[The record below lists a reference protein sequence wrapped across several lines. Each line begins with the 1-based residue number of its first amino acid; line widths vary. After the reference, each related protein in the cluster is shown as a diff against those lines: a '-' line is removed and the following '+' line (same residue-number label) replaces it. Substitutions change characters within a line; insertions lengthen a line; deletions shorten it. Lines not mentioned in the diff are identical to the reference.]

1 MQPMNSAS
9 APGAMRPASEL
20 EAGTPSSRGQ
30 VLAWASWDWGSAAF
44 NAVMTTFVFTVYLTS
59 SAFGG
64 EDSASAVLGAALAVA
79 GFAIALLAPV
89 TGQRS
94 DAGGRRKLWLGV
106 NSAAVAVLTGL
117 CFFVFPRPEFLLLGV
132 SLIALG
138 NVFFE
143 FAGVNYNAMLA
154 QVSTPRNIGKVSGLG
169 WGAGY
174 LGGIV
179 ALLAVLQL
187 FVQPA
192 FQWFGASTQDSLNI
206 RLVAVF
212 SALWFFVFALPVL
225 FAVPEL
231 PRTPQARRLGFL
243 ASYGLLFRR
252 IKAIYA
258 TSPHT
263 IYFLLASAV
272 FRDGLAAVF
281 TFGGIIA
288 AGTFGFT
295 LSQVIFFAIF
305 GNVVAAVGAVAGGF
319 LDDKVGPK
327 AVIAGSLVG
336 LLVAGTAILLLG
348 NGTYTFFGMDWAG
361 STTFWVFGLFLCLF
375 VGPAQS
381 SSRAYLARLAPHG
394 ESGELFGL
402 YATTGRA
409 VSFLAP
415 ALFTLCIT
423 VATPLVPAGEAQRWG
438 ILGIMVVLLAGLLV
452 LLPVKSPDKA
462 PIAVVPV
469 S

>member
-1 MQPMNSAS
+1 MDTTAVPDT
-9 APGAMRPASEL
+9 PHPASEL
-20 EAGTPSSRGQ
+20 AAGTTASTKGRI
-30 VLAWASWDWGSAAF
+30 LAWASWDWGSAAF

-59 SAFGG
+59 NAFGG
-64 EDSASAVLGAALAVA
+64 EDAASAALGSALAIA
-79 GFAIALLAPV
+79 GAAIALLAPV

-106 NSAAVAVLTGL
+106 NTALVALLTGL

-132 SLIALG
+132 TLIALG

-154 QVSTPRNIGKVSGLG
+154 QISTPANIGKVSGFG
-169 WGAGY
+169 WGMGY

-187 FVQPA
+187 FVQPSFA
-192 FQWFGASTQDSLNI
+192 WFGAQTADGLNI

-212 SALWFFVFALPVL
+212 SALWFFIFALPVL

-231 PRTPQARRLGFL
+231 PGRPAQERLGFL
-243 ASYGLLFRR
+243 ASYRLLFRR
-252 IKAIYA
+252 IGAIYK

-263 IYFLLASAV
+263 IYFLLASAI

-281 TFGGIIA
+281 TFGGVIA
-288 AGTFGFT
+288 AGTFGFE
-295 LSQVIFFAIF
+295 LKEVIFFAIF
-305 GNVVAAVGAVAGGF
+305 GNIVAAVGAIIGGL
-319 LDDKVGPK
+319 LDDRIGPK
-327 AVIAGSLVG
+327 SVIIIALIG
-336 LLVAGTAILLLG
+336 LLVAGTAILVLG
-348 NGTYTFFGMDWAG
+348 NGSYTVFGAAWSG
-361 STTFWVFGLFLCLF
+361 GNTFWTFGLLLCLF
-375 VGPAQS
+375 VGPAQA
-381 SSRAYLARLAPHG
+381 SSRAYLARLAPNG

-415 ALFTLCIT
+415 TLFTLCIT
-423 VATPLVPAGEAQRWG
+423 IATPLVAAGEAQRWG

-452 LLPVKSPDKA
+452 ILPVKA
-462 PIAVVPV
+462 PAETAIAVVPER
-469 S
+469 

>member
-1 MQPMNSAS
+1 MHP
-9 APGAMRPASEL
+9 PSEL
-20 EAGTPSSRGQ
+20 ESGSQATNIGRI
-30 VLAWASWDWGSAAF
+30 LAWAAWDWGSAAF

-59 SAFGG
+59 QAFGG
-64 EDSASAVLGAALAVA
+64 EDHVSAILGGALSIA
-79 GFAIALLAPV
+79 GLAIALLAPV

-94 DAGGRRKLWLGV
+94 DAGGRRKLWLGL
-106 NSAAVAVLTGL
+106 NTAAVAILTAL

-154 QVSTPRNIGKVSGLG
+154 QISTPKNIGKVSGFG
-169 WGAGY
+169 WAMGY
-174 LGGIV
+174 LGGIA
-179 ALLAVLQL
+179 ALLIVLQL
-187 FVQPA
+187 FVQPS
-192 FQWFGASTQDSLNI
+192 FDWFGASTDNGLNI

-231 PRTPQARRLGFL
+231 PNPTQGATLGFL
-243 ASYGLLFRR
+243 ASYGLLWRR
-252 IKAIYA
+252 IKAIYK

-263 IYFLLASAV
+263 IFFLLASAI

-281 TFGGIIA
+281 TFGGVIA
-288 AGTFGFT
+288 AGTFGFELT
-295 LSQVIFFAIF
+295 EVILFAIF
-305 GNVVAAVGAVAGGF
+305 GNAVAAIGAVIGGY
-319 LDDKVGPK
+319 LDDRIGPK
-327 AVIAGSLVG
+327 SVIIGSLVG
-336 LLVAGTAILLLG
+336 LLIAGTTLLVLG
-348 NGTYTFFGMDWAG
+348 NNDYTFFGSKWLG
-361 STTFWVFGLFLCLF
+361 STTFWVFGLFLTLF

-381 SSRAYLARLAPHG
+381 SSRSYLARLAPHG
-394 ESGELFGL
+394 ETGELFGL
-402 YATTGRA
+402 YSTTGRA

-423 VATPLVPAGEAQRWG
+423 IATPLVAAGEAQRWG

-452 LLPVKSPDKA
+452 LLPVKPPSRTQ
-462 PIAVVPV
+462 IAVIPEA
-469 S
+469 

>member
-1 MQPMNSAS
+1 MNSATAS
-9 APGAMRPASEL
+9 EAQQPPSEL
-20 EAGTPSSRGQ
+20 ETGSQAVRKGQ
-30 VLAWASWDWGSAAF
+30 ILAWASWDWGSAAF
-44 NAVMTTFVFTVYLTS
+44 NAIMTTFVFTVYLTS
-59 SAFGG
+59 DAFGG
-64 EDSASAVLGAALAVA
+64 EDRASAVLGSALAVA

-94 DAGGRRKLWLGV
+94 DIGGRRKLWLGV
-106 NSAAVAVLTGL
+106 NTAVVALLTAL

-132 SLIALG
+132 TLIALG

-154 QVSTPRNIGKVSGLG
+154 QISNPRNIGKVSGFG
-169 WGAGY
+169 WGMGY

-179 ALLAVLQL
+179 ALLIVLQL
-187 FVQPA
+187 FVQPS
-192 FQWFGASTQDSLNI
+192 FNWFGASTEDAFNI

-212 SALWFFVFALPVL
+212 SALWFFIFALPVL

-231 PRTPQARRLGFL
+231 PRPAGGVKLGFL
-243 ASYGLLFRR
+243 ASYRLLLRR
-252 IKAIYA
+252 ITAIYR

-263 IYFLLASAV
+263 IYFLLASAI

-288 AGTFGFT
+288 AGTFGFE
-295 LSQVIFFAIF
+295 LKDVIFFAIF
-305 GNVVAAVGAVAGGF
+305 GNVVAAVGAMIGGF
-319 LDDKVGPK
+319 LDDRVGPK
-327 AVIAGSLVG
+327 TVILGSLVG
-336 LLVAGTAILLLG
+336 LLIAGTVILVLG
-348 NGTYTFFGMDWAG
+348 NGDYVFFGSPWAG
-361 STTFWVFGLFLCLF
+361 ATTFWVFGLFLCLF

-415 ALFTLCIT
+415 SLFTLCIA
-423 VATPLVPAGEAQRWG
+423 VAAPLVAEGEAQRWG

-452 LLPVKSPDKA
+452 LLPVKA
-462 PIAVVPV
+462 PGQAEIAVVPPA
-469 S
+469 

>member
-1 MQPMNSAS
+1 MNSAS
-9 APGAMRPASEL
+9 APGATQPFSEL
-20 EAGTPSSRGQ
+20 ASGNTATSKAR

-59 SAFGG
+59 KAFGG
-64 EDSASAVLGAALAVA
+64 EDQASAVLGGALAIA

-106 NSAAVAVLTGL
+106 NTAAVAILTAL

-132 SLIALG
+132 TLIALG

-154 QVSTPRNIGKVSGLG
+154 QISTPKNIGKVSGLG

-179 ALLAVLQL
+179 ALLIVLQL
-187 FVQPA
+187 FVQPS
-192 FQWFGASTQDSLNI
+192 FEWFGASTRDSLNI

-231 PRTPQARRLGFL
+231 PKTPQARRLGIVS
-243 ASYGLLFRR
+243 SYGLLIRR

-288 AGTFGFT
+288 AGTFGFE

-305 GNVVAAVGAVAGGF
+305 GNVVAAVGAIIGGF
-319 LDDKVGPK
+319 LDDKIGPK
-327 AVIAGSLVG
+327 AVSLGSLVG
-336 LLVAGTAILLLG
+336 LLIAGTVILVLG
-348 NGTYTFFGMDWAG
+348 NGDYSFLGMEWRG
-361 STTFWVFGLFLCLF
+361 STTFWIFGLFLCLF

-423 VATPLVPAGEAQRWG
+423 VATPLVAPGEAQRWG

-462 PIAVVPV
+462 AIAVVPAT
-469 S
+469 

>member
-1 MQPMNSAS
+1 MNSAS
-9 APGAMRPASEL
+9 APGAMQPASEL
-20 EAGTPSSRGQ
+20 ETGSRSSSKGR

-59 SAFGG
+59 KAFGG
-64 EDSASAVLGAALAVA
+64 EDNASAVLGAALAVG

-106 NSAAVAVLTGL
+106 NSAAVAILTAL
-117 CFFVFPRPEFLLLGV
+117 CFFVLPRPEFLLLGA

-154 QVSTPRNIGKVSGLG
+154 QVSTPKNIGKVSGFG

-179 ALLAVLQL
+179 ALLIVLQL

-192 FQWFGASTQDSLNI
+192 FEWFGASTQDSLNI

-231 PRTPQARRLGFL
+231 PRPAQATRLGFL
-243 ASYGLLFRR
+243 ASYRLLLRR

-288 AGTFGFT
+288 AGTFGFA

-305 GNVVAAVGAVAGGF
+305 GNVVAAVGAVIGGF

-327 AVIAGSLVG
+327 GVITSSLVG
-336 LLVAGTAILLLG
+336 LLVAGTAILVLG
-348 NGTYTFFGMDWAG
+348 NGNYSFLGMQWAG

-415 ALFTLCIT
+415 ALFTLCIAL
-423 VATPLVPAGEAQRWG
+423 ATPLVPAGEAQRWG

-452 LLPVKSPDKA
+452 LLPVKPPEKA
-462 PIAVVPV
+462 PIAVVPA

>member
-1 MQPMNSAS
+1 MQPAS
-9 APGAMRPASEL
+9 DL
-20 EAGTPSSRGQ
+20 VAGTGSSTKGQ

-59 SAFGG
+59 NAFGG
-64 EDSASAVLGAALAVA
+64 EDSASAVLGGALAVA

-106 NSAAVAVLTGL
+106 NSAVVAVLTAL
-117 CFFVFPRPEFLLLGV
+117 CFFVFPHPEFLLLGV

-154 QVSTPRNIGKVSGLG
+154 QVSTPRNIGKVSGFG

-179 ALLAVLQL
+179 ALLIVLQL

-192 FQWFGASTQDSLNI
+192 FAWFGASTQDSLNI

-231 PRTPQARRLGFL
+231 PRSGQTARLGFL

-288 AGTFGFT
+288 AGTFGFA

-305 GNVVAAVGAVAGGF
+305 GNVVAAIGAVIGGF

-327 AVIAGSLVG
+327 TVITGSLVG
-336 LLVAGTAILLLG
+336 LLVAGSAILVLG
-348 NGTYTFFGMDWAG
+348 NGNYSVFGMEWAG

-409 VSFLAP
+409 VSFMAP

-423 VATPLVPAGEAQRWG
+423 VATPLVPAGQAQRWG

-452 LLPVKSPDKA
+452 LLPVKAPERA
-462 PIAVVPV
+462 PIAVVPA

>member
-1 MQPMNSAS
+1 MNSAS
-9 APGAMRPASEL
+9 APGATQPASDL
-20 EAGTPSSRGQ
+20 VAGTGSSSKGQ

-59 SAFGG
+59 RAFGG

-106 NSAAVAVLTGL
+106 NSAAVAILTAL
-117 CFFVFPRPEFLLLGV
+117 CFFVFPHPEFLLLGV

-154 QVSTPRNIGKVSGLG
+154 QVSTPRNIGKVSGFG

-179 ALLAVLQL
+179 ALLIVLQL
-187 FVQPA
+187 FVQPS
-192 FQWFGASTQDSLNI
+192 FEWFGASTQDSLNI

-231 PRTPQARRLGFL
+231 PRSVQATRLGFL

-252 IKAIYA
+252 IKAIHA

-281 TFGGIIA
+281 TFGGVIA
-288 AGTFGFT
+288 AGTFGFA
-295 LSQVIFFAIF
+295 LPQVIFFAIF
-305 GNVVAAVGAVAGGF
+305 GNVVAAIGAVIGGF

-327 AVIAGSLVG
+327 AVITGSLVG
-336 LLVAGTAILLLG
+336 LLIAGSAILALG
-348 NGTYTFFGMDWAG
+348 NGNYAFFGMEWAG

-415 ALFTLCIT
+415 ALFTLCIA
-423 VATPLVPAGEAQRWG
+423 VATPLVPAGQAQRWG

-452 LLPVKSPDKA
+452 LLPVKAPEKA
-462 PIAVVPV
+462 PIAVVPAH
-469 S
+469 

>member
-1 MQPMNSAS
+1 
-9 APGAMRPASEL
+9 MRPASEL
-20 EAGTPSSRGQ
+20 EAGTSSSKGQ

-59 SAFGG
+59 NAFGG

-106 NSAAVAVLTGL
+106 NSAAVAILTGL

-212 SALWFFVFALPVL
+212 SALWFLVFALPVL

-231 PRTPQARRLGFL
+231 PRTTQARRLGFL

-327 AVIAGSLVG
+327 AVITGSLVG

-423 VATPLVPAGEAQRWG
+423 LATPLVPAGEAQRWG

-469 S
+469 A

>member
-1 MQPMNSAS
+1 MQPATD
-9 APGAMRPASEL
+9 L
-20 EAGTPSSRGQ
+20 EAGTRSSSKGR

-59 SAFGG
+59 KAFGG
-64 EDSASAVLGAALAVA
+64 EDAASAVLGAALAVA

-106 NSAAVAVLTGL
+106 NSAAVAILTAL

-154 QVSTPRNIGKVSGLG
+154 QVSTPQNIGKVSGFG

-179 ALLAVLQL
+179 ALLIVLQL

-192 FQWFGASTQDSLNI
+192 FDWFGSSTQDSLNI

-225 FAVPEL
+225 FAVPEV
-231 PRTPQARRLGFL
+231 PRSAQAARLGFL

-288 AGTFGFT
+288 AGTFGFA

-305 GNVVAAVGAVAGGF
+305 GNVVAAIGAVIGGF

-327 AVIAGSLVG
+327 AVITGSLAG
-336 LLVAGTAILLLG
+336 LLVAGTAILVLG
-348 NGTYTFFGMDWAG
+348 NGNYSFFGMQWAG

-452 LLPVKSPDKA
+452 LLPVKPPAKA
-462 PIAVVPV
+462 PIAVVPA

>member
-1 MQPMNSAS
+1 MQPATD
-9 APGAMRPASEL
+9 L
-20 EAGTPSSRGQ
+20 EAGTRSYSKGR

-59 SAFGG
+59 KAFGG
-64 EDSASAVLGAALAVA
+64 EDAASAVLGAALAVA

-106 NSAAVAVLTGL
+106 NSAAVAILTAL

-154 QVSTPRNIGKVSGLG
+154 QVSTPQNIGKVSGFG

-179 ALLAVLQL
+179 ALLIVLQL

-192 FQWFGASTQDSLNI
+192 FDWFGSSTQDSLNI

-225 FAVPEL
+225 FAVPEV
-231 PRTPQARRLGFL
+231 PRSAQAARLGFL

-288 AGTFGFT
+288 AGTFGFA

-305 GNVVAAVGAVAGGF
+305 GNVVAAIGAVIGGF

-327 AVIAGSLVG
+327 AVITGSLAG
-336 LLVAGTAILLLG
+336 LLVAGTAILVLG
-348 NGTYTFFGMDWAG
+348 NGNYSFFGMQWAG

-452 LLPVKSPDKA
+452 LLPVKPPAKA
-462 PIAVVPV
+462 PIAVVPA

>member
-1 MQPMNSAS
+1 MQPAS
-9 APGAMRPASEL
+9 DL
-20 EAGTPSSRGQ
+20 VAGTGSSTKGQ

-59 SAFGG
+59 NAFGG
-64 EDSASAVLGAALAVA
+64 EDSASAVLGGALAVA

-106 NSAAVAVLTGL
+106 NSAVVAVLTAL
-117 CFFVFPRPEFLLLGV
+117 CFFVFPHPEFLLLGV

-154 QVSTPRNIGKVSGLG
+154 QVSTPRNIGKVSGFG

-179 ALLAVLQL
+179 ALLIVLQL

-192 FQWFGASTQDSLNI
+192 FAWFGASTQDSLNI

-231 PRTPQARRLGFL
+231 PRSGQAARLGFL

-288 AGTFGFT
+288 AGTFGFA

-305 GNVVAAVGAVAGGF
+305 GNVVAAIGAVIGGF

-327 AVIAGSLVG
+327 AVITGSLVG
-336 LLVAGTAILLLG
+336 LLVAGSAILVLG
-348 NGTYTFFGMDWAG
+348 NGNYSVFGMEWAG

-409 VSFLAP
+409 VSFMAP

-423 VATPLVPAGEAQRWG
+423 VATPLVPAGQAQRWG

-452 LLPVKSPDKA
+452 LLPVKAPERA
-462 PIAVVPV
+462 PIAVVPA

>member
-1 MQPMNSAS
+1 MNSAS
-9 APGAMRPASEL
+9 APGATQPSAELASGDH
-20 EAGTPSSRGQ
+20 ATSKGR

-59 SAFGG
+59 DAFGG
-64 EDSASAVLGAALAVA
+64 DDQASAVLGGALATA
-79 GFAIALLAPV
+79 GFAIAVLAPV

-106 NSAAVAVLTGL
+106 NTAAVAILTAL
-117 CFFVFPRPEFLLLGV
+117 CFFVFPRPELLLLGV
-132 SLIALG
+132 TLIALG

-179 ALLAVLQL
+179 ALLIVLQL
-187 FVQPA
+187 FIQPR
-192 FQWFGASTQDSLNI
+192 FEWFGASTEDSLNI

-212 SALWFFVFALPVL
+212 SALWFFIFALPVL

-231 PRTPQARRLGFL
+231 PKTPQAQRLGVV
-243 ASYGLLFRR
+243 ASYGLLIRR
-252 IKAIYA
+252 IRAIYA

-288 AGTFGFT
+288 AGTFGFE

-305 GNVVAAVGAVAGGF
+305 GNVVAAVGAIIGGF
-319 LDDKVGPK
+319 LDDKAGPK
-327 AVIAGSLVG
+327 AVILGSLVG
-336 LLVAGTAILLLG
+336 LLIAGTVIVVLG
-348 NGTYTFFGMDWAG
+348 NGEYSFFGMEWHG
-361 STTFWVFGLFLCLF
+361 STTFWIFGLFLCLF

-381 SSRAYLARLAPHG
+381 SSRAYLARLAPDG

-423 VATPLVPAGEAQRWG
+423 VATPLVAPGEAQRWG

-462 PIAVVPV
+462 PIAVVPAA
-469 S
+469 

>member
-1 MQPMNSAS
+1 MNSAT
-9 APGAMRPASEL
+9 APEAMRPASEL
-20 EAGTPSSRGQ
+20 ESGSHATGKGQ

-59 SAFGG
+59 NAFGG
-64 EDSASAVLGAALAVA
+64 EDSASAVLGGALAVA

-106 NSAAVAVLTGL
+106 NSAAVAILTAL
-117 CFFVFPRPEFLLLGV
+117 CFFVFPHPEFLLLGV

-154 QVSTPRNIGKVSGLG
+154 QVSTPQNIGKVSGFG

-174 LGGIV
+174 VGGIV
-179 ALLAVLQL
+179 ALLIVLQL

-192 FQWFGASTQDSLNI
+192 FAWFGASTQDSLNI

-231 PRTPQARRLGFL
+231 PKPQQGAKLGFL
-243 ASYGLLFRR
+243 ASYGLLVRR
-252 IKAIYA
+252 IKAIYR

-263 IYFLLASAV
+263 IFFLLASAI

-288 AGTFGFT
+288 AGTFGFE
-295 LSQVIFFAIF
+295 LKEVIFFAIF
-305 GNVVAAVGAVAGGF
+305 GNVVAAVGALLGGF

-327 AVIAGSLVG
+327 AVIIASLAG
-336 LLVAGTAILLLG
+336 LLVAGSVLLALG
-348 NGTYTFFGMDWAG
+348 NGNYSFLGMEWSG
-361 STTFWVFGLFLCLF
+361 STTF
-375 VGPAQS
+375 
-381 SSRAYLARLAPHG
+381 
-394 ESGELFGL
+394 
-402 YATTGRA
+402 
-409 VSFLAP
+409 
-415 ALFTLCIT
+415 
-423 VATPLVPAGEAQRWG
+423 
-438 ILGIMVVLLAGLLV
+438 
-452 LLPVKSPDKA
+452 
-462 PIAVVPV
+462 
-469 S
+469 

>member
-1 MQPMNSAS
+1 
-9 APGAMRPASEL
+9 MRPGSEL
-20 EAGTPSSRGQ
+20 ESGDRVSQKGRI
-30 VLAWASWDWGSAAF
+30 LAWAAWDWGSAAF

-59 SAFGG
+59 NAFGG
-64 EDSASAVLGAALAVA
+64 EDRASAVLGGALAIA
-79 GFAIALLAPV
+79 GAAVALLAPV

-94 DAGGRRKLWLGV
+94 DTGGRRKLWLGV
-106 NSAAVAVLTGL
+106 NTGAVALLTAL

-132 SLIALG
+132 TLIALG

-154 QVSTPRNIGKVSGLG
+154 QISTPRNIGKVSGFG
-169 WGAGY
+169 WGMGY

-179 ALLAVLQL
+179 ALLLVLQL
-187 FVQPA
+187 FVQPS
-192 FQWFGASTQDSLNI
+192 FEWFGSSTEDGLNI

-212 SALWFFVFALPVL
+212 SALWFFIFALPVL

-231 PRTPQARRLGFL
+231 PKTRRGSGLGFL
-243 ASYGLLFRR
+243 ASYGLLLRR
-252 IKAIYA
+252 IRAIYR

-288 AGTFGFT
+288 AGTFGFE
-295 LSQVIFFAIF
+295 LKEVIFFAIF
-305 GNVVAAVGAVAGGF
+305 GNVVAAVGAIIGGF
-319 LDDKVGPK
+319 LDDRVGPK
-327 AVIAGSLVG
+327 AVIIGSLLGLLMAGSVI
-336 LLVAGTAILLLG
+336 VALG
-348 NGTYTFFGMDWAG
+348 NGNYSIFGMDWAG
-361 STTFWVFGLFLCLF
+361 STTFWIFGLFLCLF

-415 ALFTLCIT
+415 ALFTLCI
-423 VATPLVPAGEAQRWG
+423 VIAAPLVEPGGAQRWG
-438 ILGIMVVLLAGLLV
+438 ILGIMVVLLAGLLL
-452 LLPVKSPDKA
+452 LLPVKA
-462 PIAVVPV
+462 PEETEIAVVPAA
-469 S
+469 

>member
-1 MQPMNSAS
+1 
-9 APGAMRPASEL
+9 
-20 EAGTPSSRGQ
+20 
-30 VLAWASWDWGSAAF
+30 
-44 NAVMTTFVFTVYLTS
+44 MTTFVFTVYLTS
-59 SAFGG
+59 NAFGA
-64 EDSASAVLGAALAVA
+64 EDQASAVLGGALAVA
-79 GFAIALLAPV
+79 GFTIALLAPV

-94 DAGGRRKLWLGV
+94 DSGGRRKLWLGV
-106 NSAAVAVLTGL
+106 NTAAVAILTAL

-179 ALLAVLQL
+179 ALLIVLQL
-187 FVQPA
+187 FVQPS
-192 FQWFGASTQDSLNI
+192 FEWFGSSTEDSLNI

-231 PRTPQARRLGFL
+231 PKAAQVGRLGIMG
-243 ASYGLLFRR
+243 SYGLLIRR

-258 TSPHT
+258 TSPQT

-288 AGTFGFT
+288 AGTFGFE
-295 LSQVIFFAIF
+295 LSQVIIFAIF
-305 GNVVAAVGAVAGGF
+305 GNVVAAAGAILGGF
-319 LDDKVGPK
+319 LDDKIGPK
-327 AVIAGSLVG
+327 AVIIGSLVG
-336 LLVAGTAILLLG
+336 LLIAGAVILVLG
-348 NGTYTFFGMDWAG
+348 NGNYDFFGMDWPG
-361 STTFWVFGLFLCLF
+361 SATFWVFGLFLCLF

-423 VATPLVPAGEAQRWG
+423 LATPLVAPGEAQRWG
-438 ILGIMVVLLAGLLV
+438 ILGIMVVLLAGLLI

-462 PIAVVPV
+462 PIAVIPAA
-469 S
+469 

>member
-1 MQPMNSAS
+1 MNPATAPEAMQTP
-9 APGAMRPASEL
+9 SEL
-20 EAGTPSSRGQ
+20 ESGSQVTSKGR
-30 VLAWASWDWGSAAF
+30 VLAWAAWDWGSAAF

-59 SAFGG
+59 NAFGG
-64 EDSASAVLGAALAVA
+64 EDQASAVLGGALAIA
-79 GFAIALLAPV
+79 GVAIALLAPL

-94 DAGGRRKLWLGV
+94 DTGGRRKLRLGV
-106 NSAAVAVLTGL
+106 NTAAVAVLTAL

-143 FAGVNYNAMLA
+143 LAGVNYNAMLA
-154 QVSTPRNIGKVSGLG
+154 QISTPKNIGKVSGFG
-169 WGAGY
+169 WGMGY

-179 ALLAVLQL
+179 ALLIVLQL
-187 FVQPA
+187 FVQPS
-192 FQWFGASTQDSLNI
+192 FDWFGASTENSLNI

-212 SALWFFVFALPVL
+212 SALWFLIFALPVL
-225 FAVPEL
+225 FFVPEL
-231 PRTPQARRLGFL
+231 PRPTLGARLGG
-243 ASYGLLFRR
+243 SYGLLLRR
-252 IKAIYA
+252 IRAIYE

-263 IYFLLASAV
+263 IFFLLASAI

-288 AGTFGFT
+288 AGTFGFE
-295 LSQVIFFAIF
+295 LKEVIFFAIF
-305 GNVVAAVGAVAGGF
+305 GNVVAAVGAVIGGF
-319 LDDKVGPK
+319 LDDRTGPK
-327 AVIAGSLVG
+327 SVIIGSLIG
-336 LLVAGTAILLLG
+336 LLIAGTAILILG
-348 NGTYTFFGMDWAG
+348 NDDYVLFGTDWAG

-415 ALFTLCIT
+415 ALFTLCIA
-423 VATPLVPAGEAQRWG
+423 VATPLVAAGEAQRWG

-452 LLPVKSPDKA
+452 LLPVKPPGKTQ
-462 PIAVVPV
+462 IAVVPET
-469 S
+469 

>member
-1 MQPMNSAS
+1 MNSAS
-9 APGAMRPASEL
+9 APGAMQPASEL
-20 EAGTPSSRGQ
+20 EAGTSSASKGR
-30 VLAWASWDWGSAAF
+30 VLAWAAWDWGSAAF

-59 SAFGG
+59 NAFGG

-106 NSAAVAVLTGL
+106 NSAAVAILTGL

-132 SLIALG
+132 CLIALG

-192 FQWFGASTQDSLNI
+192 FQWFGSSTQDSLNI

-231 PRTPQARRLGFL
+231 PRTPQAARLGFL

-252 IKAIYA
+252 IRAIYA

-305 GNVVAAVGAVAGGF
+305 GNVVAAVGAVIGGF
-319 LDDKVGPK
+319 LDDRVGPK
-327 AVIAGSLVG
+327 TVITGSLAG

-348 NGTYTFFGMDWAG
+348 NGTYTVFGLDWAG

-423 VATPLVPAGEAQRWG
+423 VATPLVPAGQAQRWG

-462 PIAVVPV
+462 PIAVVPLT
-469 S
+469 